1 MKITKT
7 HLKKLIIEALKE
19 TNFAGGTEKVTQAR
33 VELGAMGQARA
44 QAGLT
49 DEERGLIGELIALL
63 TKAAKETNIASGQPA
78 LKINQLAAVLTQLLG
93 DQAPTTEVP
102 PTEAPGL

>member
-19 TNFAGGTEKVTQAR
+19 ASFAGETEKVTQAQ
-33 VELGAMGQARA
+33 VTGGAMGQARA
-44 QAGLT
+44 QASGLT
-49 DEERGLIGELIALL
+49 DEERGLIRELSALL
-63 TKAAKETNIASGQPA
+63 AKAAKETNIASGQPA

-93 DQAPTTEVP
+93 TPGAAQEP